1 MSILYSIQAGASAPY
16 SIKRPDHIEPLYIRL
31 TVAASTA
38 MIPLAD
44 LAYLYSPKYLAALLA
59 FIIVPD
65 ITSRTAGI
73 ICAASQFP
81 ELVFLVLG
89 PSLTSKFKLGLTD
102 FLAALVLLETKL
114 RALTWLIKLQK
125 RHTSWQYNWIAD
137 ACLVIEVLFALTFIT
152 AGRRYMTSTFG
163 NESEKPAFPEADNA
177 HEQPPTQM
185 TDHVSRQGT
194 NQVAAQN
201 GNQVASRPSELTPE
215 SVSLSTATVVALQL
229 PRRATCP
236 SSECTLRQSALMR
249 LFKEYFETMKR
260 NTNCLRENLRL
271 SEEALQL
278 RREMREVD
286 EEMTQLKANCLEAV
300 KGTKEL
306 AYELSQENKALRDLL
321 GFYQCKIEE
330 LQDIKSQALISRDPE
345 PERYPSFISLS

>member
-1 MSILYSIQAGASAPY
+1 M
-16 SIKRPDHIEPLYIRL
+16 
-31 TVAASTA
+31 
-38 MIPLAD
+38 
-44 LAYLYSPKYLAALLA
+44 
-59 FIIVPD
+59 
-65 ITSRTAGI
+65 
-73 ICAASQFP
+73 
-81 ELVFLVLG
+81 
-89 PSLTSKFKLGLTD
+89 
-102 FLAALVLLETKL
+102 
-114 RALTWLIKLQK
+114 
-125 RHTSWQYNWIAD
+125 
-137 ACLVIEVLFALTFIT
+137 
-152 AGRRYMTSTFG
+152 
-163 NESEKPAFPEADNA
+163 
-177 HEQPPTQM
+177 
-185 TDHVSRQGT
+185 
-194 NQVAAQN
+194 
-201 GNQVASRPSELTPE
+201 
-215 SVSLSTATVVALQL
+215 STATVVALQL

-271 SEEALQL
+271 SEEVLQL

-306 AYELSQENKALRDLL
+306 AYELSQENKALRVSVHMSGPGVACADADSCVQDLL

>member
-1 MSILYSIQAGASAPY
+1 
-16 SIKRPDHIEPLYIRL
+16 
-31 TVAASTA
+31 

-44 LAYLYSPKYLAALLA
+44 LAHFYSPKCLAALLA

-125 RHTSWQYNWIAD
+125 RHTSWQYNWLAD
-137 ACLVIEVLFALTFIT
+137 ACLAIEVLFALTFIT

-163 NESEKPAFPEADNA
+163 NDSEEKPRVSESDHA
-177 HEQPPTQM
+177 HEQPLTQV

-194 NQVAAQN
+194 NQVAAPN
-201 GNQVASRPSELTPE
+201 GTQVASRPRELTPE

-271 SEEALQL
+271 SEEVLQL